1 MNSLDCCGRSHSFC
15 MFVRRS
21 LVSKDDR
28 VSMFVR
34 SSVAYKSGGCG
45 RRSPKYL
52 LVVVALLFSW
62 NASAQVLTSTPA
74 GVVVAHDGK
83 ITLAG
88 RWSANGPKHPTG
100 IAATDDRIAVLDALA
115 NEAVIV
121 DLATGRAERIETAE
135 TPVAAAFVANQL
147 YILARDARVLQHG
160 DVQIPLAADPAF
172 LRESEGKLYT
182 YSRTSGSLEEIEGDR
197 VTRRM
202 AVAPFATDFEISG
215 GTAYLVYPR
224 EARIRTIGLKE
235 MLSEGDIVVGAVPS
249 DLSFAGG
256 PSAVSARTLA
266 VADASSKRVWMAE
279 STQSTVQAVGRG
291 FIRGF
296 LGLGLLRNQASRFPT
311 GVDRVEIRGG
321 TWIAYD
327 SSSGT
332 LYRFS
337 KRAGSIIAKKV
348 PPLGFTLTPDGVA
361 WWNGTSVAQTTF
373 RDRSND

>member
-1 MNSLDCCGRSHSFC
+1 MNILECCGRSHSLC
-15 MFVRRS
+15 MFVRGWVISR
-21 LVSKDDR
+21 DDR
-28 VSMFVR
+28 ACMSVR
-34 SSVAYKSGGCG
+34 SSVAYKGGSCG
-45 RRSPKYL
+45 RRTPRWA
-52 LVVVALLFSW
+52 LVIVALLWSL

-74 GVVVAHDGK
+74 GVVAAHDGK
-83 ITLAG
+83 VTLAG
-88 RWSANGPKHPTG
+88 RWTANGPKHPTA
-100 IAATDDRIAVLDALA
+100 IASTKDRIAVLGALA

-121 DLATGRAERIETAE
+121 DLATGRAERMDTAE
-135 TPVAAAFVANQL
+135 TPIAAAFVGDEL

-160 DVQIPLAADPAF
+160 DVRIPLAADPAF
-172 LRESEGKLYT
+172 LRESDGKLYV
-182 YSRTSGSLEEIEGDR
+182 YGRTSGALEEIEGDR
-197 VTRRM
+197 VTRRL
-202 AVAPFATDFEISG
+202 AVAPFASDLEISG

-224 EARIRTIGLKE
+224 EARIRTIALKE
-235 MLSEGDIVVGAVPS
+235 MLPEGDIVVGAVPS

-266 VADASSKRVWMAE
+266 VADPSSKRVWMAE
-279 STQSTVQAVGRG
+279 STQSTIKAVGRG

-311 GVDRVEIRGG
+311 GVDRVEIRGAN
-321 TWIAYD
+321 WIAYD

-337 KRAGSIIAKKV
+337 KREGTVVAKNV

-373 RDRSND
+373 R